1 MAQQVNN
8 PPAMQETEET
18 RVQSLG
24 QEDSLEEG
32 IGNPLQYFCLE
43 NAHGL
48 WSLAGY
54 SPKVTKSQAWLRDL
68 SMHAHI
74 KQPNENQKTQSYF
87 IKIRPNTYRDSCIL
101 FKNSHTE

>member
-1 MAQQVNN
+1 MAQQVKN

-18 RVQSLG
+18 WVQSLA

-54 SPKVTKSQAWLRDL
+54 SPKVTESDLTEGL
-68 SMHAHI
+68 SMQAHI
-74 KQPNENQKTQSYF
+74 KQSNENQKTQSYF
-87 IKIRPNTYRDSCIL
+87 IKIRANTYRDSCIL